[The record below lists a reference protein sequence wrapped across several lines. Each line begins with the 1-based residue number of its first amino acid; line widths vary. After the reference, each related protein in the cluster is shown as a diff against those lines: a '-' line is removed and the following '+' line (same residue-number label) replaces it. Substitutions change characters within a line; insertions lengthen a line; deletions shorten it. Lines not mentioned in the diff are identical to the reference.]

1 MNFRSTAFPL
11 VLRPLASPSLRARI
25 WMRELALC
33 AGITGLLVLD
43 IGALG
48 NGYGFAALDQMAGH
62 LWGPRP

>member
-1 MNFRSTAFPL
+1 MNFRSTAYPL
-11 VLRPLASPSLRARI
+11 VLRLLASPSPRARI

-43 IGALG
+43 ISALG
-48 NGYGFAALDQMAGH
+48 NGYGFATLDQMAGH

>member
-1 MNFRSTAFPL
+1 MNFRSTTFPL
-11 VLRPLASPSLRARI
+11 VLRLLTSPNPRARV
-25 WMRELALC
+25 WMRELVLC

-48 NGYGFAALDQMAGH
+48 NGYGFATFDQMAWH